1 MVIKDIILLRFVNRE
16 CDWGNVSLNR
26 WSHRL
31 YTAPP
36 PLYNSLNSS
45 PRAALYALVS
55 SQSRRGF
62 SFGTRRCTNETT
74 KKRSPAPPT
83 RYGDI
88 RVQSTRA
95 VDCSST
101 AHRRRL
107 MSLTTQGR
115 LNHTLTEISIRGPAC
130 CGQASIH
137 QTIPRSRWFISL
149 STSSPRKHILLV

>member
-1 MVIKDIILLRFVNRE
+1 MSVIEETFRSIDEATDYIQ
-16 CDWGNVSLNR
+16 
-26 WSHRL
+26 
-31 YTAPP
+31 P
-36 PLYNSLNSS
+36 PLYNSLNTS

-101 AHRRRL
+101 AHRRL

-115 LNHTLTEISIRGPAC
+115 LNHTLTEISIRGPAR
-130 CGQASIH
+130 CGHAGIH

-149 STSSPRKHILLV
+149 STSSKRIHILLV

>member
-26 WSHRL
+26 WSHIQ
-31 YTAPP
+31 YTA
-36 PLYNSLNSS
+36 PLYNSLNTF

-62 SFGTRRCTNETT
+62 SFGTRRSTNETT

-101 AHRRRL
+101 AHRRL

-115 LNHTLTEISIRGPAC
+115 LNHTLGNKYKGP
-130 CGQASIH
+130 G
-137 QTIPRSRWFISL
+137 TLRSRRY
-149 STSSPRKHILLV
+149 TSNYSEITLVHLLVDIIVENTYLLV